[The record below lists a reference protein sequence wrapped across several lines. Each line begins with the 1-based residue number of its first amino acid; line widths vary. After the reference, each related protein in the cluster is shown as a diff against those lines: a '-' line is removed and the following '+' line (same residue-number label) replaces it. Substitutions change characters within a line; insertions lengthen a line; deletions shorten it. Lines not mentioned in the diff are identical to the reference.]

1 MSDWIKHYRTN
12 KHVVWIKCKC
22 SDQSEHFFHDMK
34 DWVSLVSHTSKQST
48 HLSELALQFRSHEE
62 KLDLTEAEGI
72 YLITSAM
79 CSMGGASKNYLTFGK
94 VNGNSVKK
102 QMWIIP
108 ELIVEKEYDDTIDN
122 CFEEAIIDVR
132 KKKKNGEE

>member
-1 MSDWIKHYRTN
+1 MSEWIKHYRTN
-12 KHVVWIKCKC
+12 KRVVWIKCKC
-22 SDQSEHFFHDMK
+22 SDQSEHFFHSMK
-34 DWVSLVSHTSKQST
+34 DWVSLVSDTCKQSNYLT
-48 HLSELALQFRSHEE
+48 ELAIQFRSHEE
-62 KLDLTEAEGI
+62 KLDITDCDSV

-94 VNGNSVKK
+94 VNGKSVKK

-132 KKKKNGEE
+132 EKKKNGEE

>member
-1 MSDWIKHYRTN
+1 MSEWIKHYRTN

-22 SDQSEHFFHDMK
+22 SDQSEHFFHNMK
-34 DWVSLVSHTSKQST
+34 DWVSLVSDTCKQSIYLT
-48 HLSELALQFRSHEE
+48 ELAIQFRSHEE
-62 KLDLTEAEGI
+62 KLDITNCDSV

-79 CSMGGASKNYLTFGK
+79 CAMGGGSKNYLTFGK

-108 ELIVEKEYDDTIDN
+108 ELIVEKEYDDTVDN

>member
-1 MSDWIKHYRTN
+1 MSNWLQHYRTN
-12 KHVVWIKCKC
+12 KHVVWIKCRL
-22 SDQSEHFFHDMK
+22 SDQSEHFLYKMK
-34 DWVSLVSHTSKQST
+34 DWVTLVANTSKQST
-48 HLSELALQFRSHEE
+48 YLTELSFQYRSHEE
-62 KLDLTEAEGI
+62 KLDITNCDNI

-94 VNGNSVKK
+94 VNGNSIKK

-108 ELIVEKEYDDTIDN
+108 ELIVEKEYDDTVDN

-132 KKKKNGEE
+132 EKKKNGEE